1 MEDHMAEDKKARRVE
16 ILGRKRLLDAFFKVD
31 EVTVSHETFKGGVSK
46 PRSYLVLERGDAVA
60 ALLYDP
66 DRGKV
71 ITVNQF
77 RAPAVDLS
85 KDGGWLIE
93 AVAGMINGSVDN
105 APEETPFACLVREVE
120 EETGYKVSEAHPIC
134 NFFASPGGS
143 SERIYLF
150 YAEVRET
157 DKVAQGGGLTSDGED
172 IQIVEFDREEFFAKL
187 MAGEFEDPKLI
198 IAGLWFMVKHAQR
211 G

>member
-1 MEDHMAEDKKARRVE
+1 MAGNKETKRVD

-31 EVTVSHETFKGGVSK
+31 EVTVSHETFKGGMSK
-46 PRSYLVLERGDAVA
+46 PRPYLVLERGDAVA

-66 DRGKV
+66 DRRKI
-71 ITVNQF
+71 ITIGQF
-77 RAPAVDLS
+77 RLPTVEKS

-93 AVAGMINGSVDN
+93 AVAGMIDGSVDG
-105 APEETPFACLVREVE
+105 APEETPLACLVREVE
-120 EETGYKVSEAHPIC
+120 EETGYKISEAHPIC
-134 NFFASPGGS
+134 NFYSSPGGS

-157 DKVAQGGGLTSDGED
+157 DKIAQGGGLAGDGED
-172 IQIVEFDREEFFAKL
+172 IQIAEFDKEEFFAKL

-198 IAGLWFMVKHAQR
+198 IAGLWLMAKQAQQ